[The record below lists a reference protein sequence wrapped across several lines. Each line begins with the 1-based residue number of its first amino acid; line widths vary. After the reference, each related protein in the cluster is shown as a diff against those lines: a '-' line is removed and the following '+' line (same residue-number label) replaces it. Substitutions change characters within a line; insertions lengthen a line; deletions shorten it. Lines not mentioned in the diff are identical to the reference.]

1 MKKDRPHWIR
11 GKYTEDDIRYN
22 DSSYKCSVCS
32 RVVDTEENYCPN
44 CGARMVEPQES
55 EDKDERLFNRVG

>member
-22 DSSYKCSVCS
+22 DSSYKCSECG
-32 RVVDTEENYCPN
+32 RVVDTEENYCPS
-44 CGARMVEPQES
+44 CGKKMES
-55 EDKDERLFNRVG
+55 EEKRDERL